1 MLASWRDLLNEHK
14 SYWPNYEAE
23 FDDAGMNLVVD
34 ALGDDLNTPQ
44 MIAELHKLV
53 KHSTSDNGIHIGE
66 AVILRSSL
74 ELLGLGPYLDRTLR
88 SELTKETA
96 ALLQKRKEAR
106 EHGNYGLSDA
116 LRDDLKQL
124 GLHVRDHKYGTAW
137 WWS

>member
-1 MLASWRDLLNEHK
+1 
-14 SYWPNYEAE
+14 
-23 FDDAGMNLVVD
+23 
-34 ALGDDLNTPQ
+34 